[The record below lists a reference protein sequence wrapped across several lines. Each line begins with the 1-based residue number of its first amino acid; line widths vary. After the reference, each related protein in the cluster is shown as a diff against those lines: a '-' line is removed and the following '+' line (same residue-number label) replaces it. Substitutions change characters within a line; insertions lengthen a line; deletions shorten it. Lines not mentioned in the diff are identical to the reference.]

1 MAIKGG
7 MINWANMGDPNASL
21 PTPQPTFFR
30 PMFGAFGTAVAKTCV
45 TFVSKAGYDRGL
57 ADLYGLQ
64 KMVMPVYGT
73 RTLTKRHMVRNSALP
88 KIDVDPQT
96 FAVKVDGVHATA
108 PAPKTI
114 ALNQLYFFS

>member
-1 MAIKGG
+1 MPSTRVFDALFWK
-7 MINWANMGDPNASL
+7 P
-21 PTPQPTFFR
+21 
-30 PMFGAFGTAVAKTCV
+30 
-45 TFVSKAGYDRGL
+45 L
-57 ADLYGLQ
+57 A
-64 KMVMPVYGT
+64 
-73 RTLTKRHMVRNSALP
+73 